1 MIRPLSTPRRTQGS
15 GVANLWYRTHGIE
28 GFDFSRNER
37 KETRSDRNVGFTL
50 NLCFSSLRSLRFRCG
65 RGEKQ
70 FSFNI

>member
-37 KETRSDRNVGFTL
+37 NGIRNERNVGFTY
-50 NLCFSSLRSLRFRCG
+50 
-65 RGEKQ
+65 
-70 FSFNI
+70 I